1 MTIGQWVNGVQMHN
15 FRKFLTD
22 MLIIC
27 AACQFSSIQAA
38 DTPERGAILADTCLG
53 CHGVAGY
60 RNGYPSYRVPKL
72 GGQHEEYLYLGLQ
85 GYKSLSRAHPTMRA
99 QAATLSEQ
107 DMRDIATYFAS
118 RGDLQ
123 NGPAPSGAQLARG
136 REKSVVCAACHGET
150 GISPSPSWP
159 SLAGQHEDYLQEVI
173 WQYKNGLRK
182 DPVMVGQVVN
192 LSADDIEDIAAY
204 YSAQSGLFTTK

>member
-1 MTIGQWVNGVQMHN
+1 VTAGRWVDEYQMNKFHRFLIG
-15 FRKFLTD
+15 F
-22 MLIIC
+22 LIIC

-72 GGQHEEYLYLGLQ
+72 GGQKEEYLYLGLQ
-85 GYKSLSRAHPTMRA
+85 GYKSQGRAHQTMRA

-107 DMRDIATYFAS
+107 DMRDLASYFAS
-118 RGDLQ
+118 RGDLRT
-123 NGPAPSGAQLARG
+123 GSEPSGAQLARG

-159 SLAGQHEDYLQEVI
+159 SLAGQHEDYLLEVI
-173 WQYKNGLRK
+173 WQYKNGGRK
-182 DPVMVGQVVN
+182 DPVMAGQVVN

-204 YSAQSGLFTTK
+204 YSAQPGLFTTK